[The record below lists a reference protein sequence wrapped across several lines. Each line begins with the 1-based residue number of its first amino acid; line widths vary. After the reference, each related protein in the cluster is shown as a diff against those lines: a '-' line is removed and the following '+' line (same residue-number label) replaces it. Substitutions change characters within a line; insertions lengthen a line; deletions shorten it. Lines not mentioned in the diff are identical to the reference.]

1 MNNPNESILTTELGT
16 PIGEVVLADNA
27 HVPEV
32 MPNEQSV
39 EENRE
44 AALRTQAT
52 ELTGDPDADKAVAE
66 LYPHYGD
73 AEKRKL
79 AMTAYVVEQKTIA
92 QAAEIA
98 GVPERTVSMWSYN
111 GQWDQLAKK
120 ECAARESQAKLELA
134 RIRAEKRTRIVQE
147 QLEQAKQL
155 RDKAIEKLNEGEASV
170 KPAAEAWAAAAK
182 IEHTLTGLSE
192 AGTVADI
199 DGSSDEKKKDAGK
212 QPLVVVFQGGGLP
225 PVRRAT

>member
-1 MNNPNESILTTELGT
+1 
-16 PIGEVVLADNA
+16 
-27 HVPEV
+27 
-32 MPNEQSV
+32 
-39 EENRE
+39 
-44 AALRTQAT
+44 
-52 ELTGDPDADKAVAE
+52 
-66 LYPHYGD
+66 
-73 AEKRKL
+73 
-79 AMTAYVVEQKTIA
+79 
-92 QAAEIA
+92 
-98 GVPERTVSMWSYN
+98 MWSYN

-182 IEHTLTGLSE
+182 VEHTLTGLSE

>member
-27 HVPEV
+27 HVPETQ
-32 MPNEQSV
+32 PNEQLV
-39 EENRE
+39 AENRE
-44 AALRTQAT
+44 AALRAQAS

-92 QAAEIA
+92 EAAVAA
-98 GVPERTVSMWSYN
+98 GVPERTVSMWAYN
-111 GQWDQLAKK
+111 GQWDILAKK
-120 ECAARESQAKLELA
+120 ELAARDSQAKLELA
-134 RIRAEKRTRIVQE
+134 RIRAEKRTKIVTE
-147 QLEQAKQL
+147 QLEQAQEL
-155 RDKAIEKLNEGEASV
+155 RDTAMKKLRDGQTSPKSAT
-170 KPAAEAWAAAAK
+170 EAWAAAAK
-182 IEHTLTGLSE
+182 VEHTLVGVSE
-192 AGTVADI
+192 AGTVANL
-199 DGSSDEKKKDAGK
+199 DGEDPEKKKAEGK
-212 QPLVVVFQGGGLP
+212 QPLVMVFQGGGLP